1 MDIISG
7 LFSNMEIWSLW
18 RIGAVKGA
26 KRVVKRTIMVRG
38 IQNLFSEAACAM
50 TFPGSVKILKTDA
63 KASPMDSSLEGGKEG
78 PSR

>member
-1 MDIISG
+1 
-7 LFSNMEIWSLW
+7 
-18 RIGAVKGA
+18 
-26 KRVVKRTIMVRG
+26 MVRG